1 MYHNWCTGTAV
12 VETAA
17 VAAAVTKPAAA
28 PWTETTELLL
38 TVAGP
43 TEADVAGTAVA
54 VPRQPSQGRLNGRRR
69 RTAVGGLSA
78 AAAAGAAARTRSA
91 LRG

>member
-1 MYHNWCTGTAV
+1 M

-38 TVAGP
+38 AVAGP

-78 AAAAGAAARTRSA
+78 AAAAAAGAAARTRSA